1 MLDKLNQQIHTLE
14 NKRQYLESDWQKDEH
29 PLMNFYIKIMPLAL
43 NAERCG
49 IFIFDPDKK
58 IIWLKAGTGLQER
71 EIQVTGEFDSV
82 VGKVI
87 SSGQHIIVS
96 GLDKEHGIHKQ
107 TDEITGFVTR
117 DILCT
122 PIKSLDG
129 RRVMG
134 AVQLLNKKDG
144 KSFND
149 DDLSLINE
157 MAHYLEL
164 TIENIYFNQEVT
176 SLLKDISATFRTMI
190 TTILWIVGVAA
201 VVIIGRTLWVGIS
214 H

>member
-1 MLDKLNQQIHTLE
+1 MFDKLNQQIDTLE

-29 PLMNFYIKIMPLAL
+29 PLMKFYIKIMPLAL
-43 NAERCG
+43 NAERCA

-58 IIWLKAGTGLQER
+58 TIWLKAGTGLQER

-107 TDEITGFVTR
+107 TDESTGFVTR

-190 TTILWIVGVAA
+190 TIILWIVGIAA
-201 VVIIGRTLWVGIS
+201 VFIIGRTLWVGIS

>member
-1 MLDKLNQQIHTLE
+1 MFDKLNQQIHTLE

-29 PLMNFYIKIMPLAL
+29 PLMSFYIKIMPLTL

-49 IFIFDPDKK
+49 IFIFDPDQKT
-58 IIWLKAGTGLQER
+58 IWLKAGTGLHER
-71 EIQVTGEFDSV
+71 AIQVTDEFDSV

-96 GLDKEHGIHKQ
+96 DLDKEHGIHKQ
-107 TDEITGFVTR
+107 TDATTGFVTR
-117 DILCT
+117 NILCI

-129 RRVMG
+129 KRVMG

-176 SLLKDISATFRTMI
+176 SLLKDISAKFRTMI
-190 TTILWIVGVAA
+190 TIILWIVGVAA
-201 VVIIGRTLWVGIS
+201 VFIIGRTLWVGIS

>member
-1 MLDKLNQQIHTLE
+1 
-14 NKRQYLESDWQKDEH
+14 
-29 PLMNFYIKIMPLAL
+29 
-43 NAERCG
+43 
-49 IFIFDPDKK
+49 
-58 IIWLKAGTGLQER
+58 
-71 EIQVTGEFDSV
+71 
-82 VGKVI
+82 
-87 SSGQHIIVS
+87 
-96 GLDKEHGIHKQ
+96 
-107 TDEITGFVTR
+107 
-117 DILCT
+117 
-122 PIKSLDG
+122 
-129 RRVMG
+129 MG

-190 TTILWIVGVAA
+190 TIILWIVGIAA
-201 VVIIGRTLWVGIS
+201 VFIIGRTLWVGIS